1 MDLMV
6 LEDVVLPIFICVIL
20 PVSIVLIVF
29 ICRNRALAKKTDVIK
44 LAIEK
49 GADLDVDKMME
60 ALSKTSH
67 KADKPVSQLLLERL
81 VTGIVLF
88 LSGIAILLVWLLE
101 DGMFFL
107 LSGMIIWIIGVGYI
121 VYFIVGRKM
130 LSGKADA
137 EKPSENN
144 A

>member
-1 MDLMV
+1 M
-6 LEDVVLPIFICVIL
+6 IL

-88 LSGIAILLVWLLE
+88 LSGIAILLVWLLVRRTLE
-101 DGMFFL
+101 IQYLAFPYSLQLFL
-107 LSGMIIWIIGVGYI
+107 
-121 VYFIVGRKM
+121 R
-130 LSGKADA
+130 
-137 EKPSENN
+137 
-144 A
+144 